1 MIINPFI
8 KHLNKEM
15 TFFCVWWVG
24 VCNCGRSL
32 SVFRKDRKTHIRYVC
47 GVRCW
52 WAVPVLEVW
61 LVRAL
66 FIACKLCWDYNLRA
80 FCTVLKLYSVCLPRM
95 QTGRFPEDKS
105 QSCRFGQL
113 CRGLWARTRD
123 VHWTHWQTSIYFYA
137 DADVLLINQSS
148 STYIPTC
155 KDRPWLHYRPGGGVN
170 KIGRSNSPEITQYNN
185 GTLALLQDGLGLAEE
200 LYNLL
205 T

>member
-1 MIINPFI
+1 M
-8 KHLNKEM
+8 L
-15 TFFCVWWVG
+15 CVIVAG
-24 VCNCGRSL
+24 VCLFSG
-32 SVFRKDRKTHIRYVC
+32 KTEKPISDMFAVC
-47 GVRCW
+47 GAGGGPSVGS
-52 WAVPVLEVW
+52 VV
-61 LVRAL
+61 VRAL

-137 DADVLLINQSS
+137 DADVLLINLSS

-155 KDRPWLHYRPGGGVN
+155 KDRP
-170 KIGRSNSPEITQYNN
+170 
-185 GTLALLQDGLGLAEE
+185 
-200 LYNLL
+200 
-205 T
+205 